1 VIRKAFA
8 VAILASVF
16 LSSSL
21 YSVSIAEAKTPKKTA
36 TPIPSPPPKWPPVGF
51 IGKDGVY
58 ATIPTNKELIGIL
71 SAKTTLA
78 SDVKLCKQYACGAVT
93 VAAEKS
99 CQWWEVRSVIYR
111 ADGDNKVAIGKLFTI
126 SKGTNA
132 QEIKTILMVSREP
145 LADGITVGGIR
156 VFCQRGATIV
166 PYPTNSYEPL
176 SN

>member
-1 VIRKAFA
+1 MIRKLI
-8 VAILASVF
+8 VVMTTLSVF
-16 LSSSL
+16 LSSTFLLMSN
-21 YSVSIAEAKTPKKTA
+21 SEAKTTKKTA
-36 TPIPSPPPKWPPVGF
+36 TPIPSPSPKWPPVGF
-51 IGKDGVY
+51 IGKDGVF

-78 SDVKLCKQYACGAVT
+78 SDVKLCKEYACGAVT

-111 ADGDNKVAIGKLFTI
+111 ADGENKVAVGKLFTI

-166 PYPTNSYEPL
+166 PYPSNSYEPI

>member
-1 VIRKAFA
+1 MIRKLI
-8 VAILASVF
+8 VVMTTLSVF
-16 LSSSL
+16 LSSTFLLMSN
-21 YSVSIAEAKTPKKTA
+21 SEAKTTKKTA
-36 TPIPSPPPKWPPVGF
+36 TPIPSPSPKWPPVGF
-51 IGKDGVY
+51 IGKDGVF

-71 SAKTTLA
+71 SAKTTLS

-111 ADGDNKVAIGKLFTI
+111 ADGENKVAVGKLFTI

-166 PYPTNSYEPL
+166 PYPSNSYEPI

>member
-1 VIRKAFA
+1 VIRRL
-8 VAILASVF
+8 VVVITSLSVF
-16 LSSSL
+16 LSSSFL
-21 YSVSIAEAKTPKKTA
+21 LMSNSEAKTTKKMA
-36 TPIPSPPPKWPPVGF
+36 TPIPSPTPAWPPVGF

-71 SAKTTLA
+71 SAKTTLT

-99 CQWWEVRSVIYR
+99 CQWWEVRSVVYR
-111 ADGDNKVAIGKLFTI
+111 AENDEKVAVGKLLTI
-126 SKGTNA
+126 SKGTSQ

-145 LADGITVGGIR
+145 LAEGITVGGIR

-166 PYPTNSYEPL
+166 PYPTNKYEPI
-176 SN
+176 SD

>member
-1 VIRKAFA
+1 MIRKL
-8 VAILASVF
+8 VVVMTTLSVF
-16 LSSSL
+16 LSSTFLLMSN
-21 YSVSIAEAKTPKKTA
+21 SEAKTTKKTA
-36 TPIPSPPPKWPPVGF
+36 TPIPSPSPKWPPVGF
-51 IGKDGVY
+51 IGKDGVF

-78 SDVKLCKQYACGAVT
+78 SDVKLCKEYACGAVT

-111 ADGDNKVAIGKLFTI
+111 ADGENKVAVGKLFTI

-166 PYPTNSYEPL
+166 PYPSNSYEPI

>member
-1 VIRKAFA
+1 MIRKLI
-8 VAILASVF
+8 VVMTTLSVF
-16 LSSSL
+16 LSSTFLLMSN
-21 YSVSIAEAKTPKKTA
+21 SEAKTTKKTA
-36 TPIPSPPPKWPPVGF
+36 TPIPSPSPKWPPVGF
-51 IGKDGVY
+51 IGKDGVF

-71 SAKTTLA
+71 SAKTRLS
-78 SDVKLCKQYACGAVT
+78 SDVKLCKEYACGAVT

-111 ADGDNKVAIGKLFTI
+111 ADGENKVAVGKLFTI

-166 PYPTNSYEPL
+166 PYPSNSYEPI

>member
-1 VIRKAFA
+1 MIRKLI
-8 VAILASVF
+8 VVMTTLSVF
-16 LSSSL
+16 LSSTFLLMSN
-21 YSVSIAEAKTPKKTA
+21 SEAKTTKKTA
-36 TPIPSPPPKWPPVGF
+36 TPIPSPSPKWPPVGF
-51 IGKDGVY
+51 IGKDGVF

-78 SDVKLCKQYACGAVT
+78 SDVKLCKEYACGAVT

-99 CQWWEVRSVIYR
+99 CQWWEVRSIIYR
-111 ADGDNKVAIGKLFTI
+111 ADGENKVAVGKLFTI

-166 PYPTNSYEPL
+166 PYPSNSYEPI

>member
-1 VIRKAFA
+1 MIRKLI
-8 VAILASVF
+8 VVMTTLSVF
-16 LSSSL
+16 LSSTFLLMSN
-21 YSVSIAEAKTPKKTA
+21 SEAKTTKKTA
-36 TPIPSPPPKWPPVGF
+36 TPIPSPSPKWPPVGF
-51 IGKDGVY
+51 IGKDGVF

-78 SDVKLCKQYACGAVT
+78 SDVKLCKEYACGAVT

-111 ADGDNKVAIGKLFTI
+111 ADGENKVAVGKLFTI

-166 PYPTNSYEPL
+166 PYPTNKYEPI

>member
-1 VIRKAFA
+1 MNRRFVVVLTSLSI
-8 VAILASVF
+8 F
-16 LSSSL
+16 LSSSFL
-21 YSVSIAEAKTPKKTA
+21 LISNSEAKTTKKTA
-36 TPIPSPPPKWPPVGF
+36 TPIPSPTPKWPPVGF

-99 CQWWEVRSVIYR
+99 CQWWEVRSVVYR
-111 ADGDNKVAIGKLFTI
+111 AENEEKVAVGKLLTI
-126 SKGTNA
+126 SKGTSS
-132 QEIKTILMVSREP
+132 QEIKTILMVSRE
-145 LADGITVGGIR
+145 LLDEGISVGGIR

-166 PYPTNSYEPL
+166 PYPTNKYEPI

>member
-1 VIRKAFA
+1 MIRKLI
-8 VAILASVF
+8 VVMTTLSVF
-16 LSSSL
+16 LSSTFLLMSN
-21 YSVSIAEAKTPKKTA
+21 SEAKTTKKTA
-36 TPIPSPPPKWPPVGF
+36 TPIPSPSPKWPPVGF
-51 IGKDGVY
+51 IGKDGVF

-78 SDVKLCKQYACGAVT
+78 SDVKLCKEYACGAVT

-111 ADGDNKVAIGKLFTI
+111 ADGENKVDVGKLFTI

-166 PYPTNSYEPL
+166 PYPSNSYEPI

>member
-1 VIRKAFA
+1 MIRKAFA
-8 VAILASVF
+8 VAIFASVL

-21 YSVSIAEAKTPKKTA
+21 CIVSISEAKTSKKTA
-36 TPIPSPPPKWPPVGF
+36 TPIPSPSPKWPPVGF
-51 IGKDGVY
+51 VGKDGVY

-111 ADGDNKVAIGKLFTI
+111 TDSENKIAVGKLFTI
-126 SKGTNA
+126 SKGTSA

-166 PYPTNSYEPL
+166 PYPTNKYEPI